1 MISRYKSCKRISK
14 IATALVLLLGTN
26 VAYVAIAQTE
36 NQTLME
42 FIETTEAS
50 LDARIGVTVTV
61 LDSDES
67 WEYNADDRFPMSS
80 TFKTIACAA
89 LLHRVDQGLD
99 RLDRVVHF
107 TEEDLVSYSP
117 VTETRVGTAGM
128 TLFEICEATITISD
142 NTAGNLVLDAIGGP
156 PGFTD
161 FARSIGDDITQ
172 LNRWETDL
180 NEAVPG
186 DLRDT
191 TTPNAMAALME
202 ELLFGEILSL
212 DSRRQLETWLKGNA
226 VGDALLRAGIP
237 DDWEIGDKTGAG
249 GFGSR
254 SIAAILWPPS
264 GSPVVSTIY
273 ITETDASFEDRDLA
287 IAEIGRA
294 IALAVSN

>member
-1 MISRYKSCKRISK
+1 MIDRYKNSKRIAVTS
-14 IATALVLLLGTN
+14 ATLLLLLGTP
-26 VAYVAIAQTE
+26 AITAQSQ
-36 NQTLME
+36 NLVD
-42 FIETTEAS
+42 FIEATEAT
-50 LDARIGVTVTV
+50 LDARIGVTVNV
-61 LDSDES
+61 LDSDLS
-67 WEYNADDRFPMSS
+67 WEYQADDRFPMSS

-89 LLHRVDQGLD
+89 LLHRVDQDLD
-99 RLDRVVHF
+99 SLDRVVTF

-156 PGFTD
+156 AGFTG
-161 FARSIGDDITQ
+161 FARSIGDEITQ

-202 ELLFGEILSL
+202 ELLFGETLSV
-212 DSRRQLETWLKGNA
+212 DSRRQLETWLRGNA

-273 ITETDASFEDRDLA
+273 ITETDASFADRDLA

-294 IALAVSN
+294 IAVALSN